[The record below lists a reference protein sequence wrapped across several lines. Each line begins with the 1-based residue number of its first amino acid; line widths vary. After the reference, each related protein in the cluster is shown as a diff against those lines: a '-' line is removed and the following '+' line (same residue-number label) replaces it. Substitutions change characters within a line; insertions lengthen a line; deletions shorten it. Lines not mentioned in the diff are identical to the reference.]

1 MPAAPSAP
9 ALDVHST
16 ACPSPAR
23 RTASASLAVALLG
36 ALALL
41 ASLVGVAS
49 PAVAHTGP
57 SNWDCLAHYESTHR
71 WAISSGN
78 GHYGGLQFSLSTWR
92 YYGGPN
98 HSGNAYPHKA
108 TKAEQIHVAKRVAW
122 HGWNGHRA
130 QGGRNAWPNTWSHC
144 F

>member
-1 MPAAPSAP
+1 MPAAPSAH

-16 ACPSPAR
+16 TSPSPAR
-23 RTASASLAVALLG
+23 RTTPASLAAALLG

-71 WAISSGN
+71 WAINSGN

-108 TKAEQIHVAKRVAW
+108 TKAEQIYVAKRVAW